1 MLDLDF
7 GRVDQPLTSCVAL
20 LEAVVGC
27 KGLFTG
33 PEDGSAG
40 VLVESEIGG
49 GDGDAFGL
57 GLGDEHAIKRVFV
70 VRRKRGGA
78 QGVGSGDLEGFGFQV
93 DKVFCQVGVY
103 GFRERK
109 LAGGDFYAEFPDAG
123 NREPYFVAFAGD
135 RVKGGSIEAVW
146 FGEPPQ

>member
-1 MLDLDF
+1 VLHLDF

-57 GLGDEHAIKRVFV
+57 GSGDKQAIKRVFV
-70 VRRKRGGA
+70 M
-78 QGVGSGDLEGFGFQV
+78 
-93 DKVFCQVGVY
+93 
-103 GFRERK
+103 
-109 LAGGDFYAEFPDAG
+109 
-123 NREPYFVAFAGD
+123 
-135 RVKGGSIEAVW
+135 
-146 FGEPPQ
+146 